1 MSKYVIVI
9 FLSLGMTIIINTY
22 VTIKTSTSRVKTVW
36 ANIFMLMGM
45 MLFFWGMSGM
55 IVKLINYLP
64 QMIATA
70 IFISKQRF

>member
-1 MSKYVIVI
+1 VSKYAIVI

>member
-1 MSKYVIVI
+1 VSKYVIVI

-36 ANIFMLMGM
+36 ANIFMLIGM
-45 MLFFWGMSGM
+45 LLFFWGMSGM

>member
-36 ANIFMLMGM
+36 ANIFMLIGM
-45 MLFFWGMSGM
+45 LLFFWGMSGM